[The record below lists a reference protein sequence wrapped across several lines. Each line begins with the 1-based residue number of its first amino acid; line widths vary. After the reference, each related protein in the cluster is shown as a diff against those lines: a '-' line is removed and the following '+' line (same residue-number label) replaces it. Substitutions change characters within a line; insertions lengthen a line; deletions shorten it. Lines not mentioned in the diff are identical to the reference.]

1 MAIKG
6 ILFDLYGT
14 LLDIETDE
22 SLEEIYRAVA
32 HYLTYQGVY
41 LRRREVRDR
50 YYEIMKRQKEASA
63 EEYPEIDVEAI
74 WSSLLE
80 EEGIREPAVRGS
92 LSTVLAH
99 IHRAVSRKRLRLYP
113 GVTGVLNRL
122 RTTCRMA
129 LVSDAQP
136 CYALPEM
143 KAMKLDGYFN
153 PVILS
158 GSYGFRKPD
167 ERLMQ
172 MALDRLRLGPDDVL
186 YVGNDMYRD
195 IYGAKQLGIRSI
207 FVDYNQG
214 AKSYENVIPDYVVSR
229 FEDVLEVIEG
239 LK

>member
-14 LLDIETDE
+14 LLDIDTDE
-22 SLEEIYRAVA
+22 SREEIYRAVA

-41 LRRREVRDR
+41 LHRWEVRDR

-80 EEGIREPAVRGS
+80 QEGIREPAARQS

-113 GVTGVLNRL
+113 GVKGVLDRL
-122 RTTCRMA
+122 RTTCPMA

-143 KAMKLDGYFN
+143 KAVKLDGYFD
-153 PVILS
+153 PIVLS

-167 ERLMQ
+167 TRLMK
-172 MALDRLRLGPDDVL
+172 MALDRLRLVPADVL

-195 IYGAKQLGIRSI
+195 IYGATRLGIRSI
-207 FVDYNQG
+207 FVDSNQG
-214 AKSYENVIPDYVVSR
+214 SKSYGNVIPDYVVSR
-229 FEDVLEVIEG
+229 FADVLKVIEV